1 MLEIQGF
8 TQARFIMKTSS
19 PSSPFASAL
28 EQMQR
33 VADDLDR
40 TIRRPAEILSKQLAR
55 TYEDISRS
63 LQSLSDDVLFHNLQ
77 ELDRILA
84 PWEEASKRWAR
95 ALLIVRT
102 ELPKRGWYLTGKE
115 PITLVVELAQRAT
128 AQDWTAVDHLLVKQS
143 AQLRLNADLFQEWL
157 VQQGVPGY
165 SIERVR
171 LVLEHRNSDS
181 HTVTTVVGM
190 TVIDE
195 LCRFLYDGRDF
206 TTKRRKQPRPQL
218 ACHVTTEGAR
228 ALSRFAREFVEV
240 FGSIQEDIDP
250 TRLDDEDYFNRHAIL
265 HGKMRREYGP
275 KDSAKVFM
283 ALMFLVLG
291 AAGEKNGI

>member
-1 MLEIQGF
+1 
-8 TQARFIMKTSS
+8 MKTSS

-40 TIRRPAEILSKQLAR
+40 MIRRPAEDLSKQLER
-55 TYEDISRS
+55 MYEKVSRPM
-63 LQSLSDDVLFHNLQ
+63 QSLADDVLFRNLQ

-84 PWEEASKRWAR
+84 PWQEASKRWAR

-102 ELPKRGWYLTGKE
+102 ELPKRGWYLTGEE
-115 PITLVVELAQRAT
+115 PITLVEELAQRAT
-128 AQDWTAVDHLLVKQS
+128 ARDWTAVDKLLVEQ
-143 AQLRLNADLFQEWL
+143 AVQLRLKDDLFQEWL

-165 SIERVR
+165 SIARVR
-171 LVLEHRNSDS
+171 LVLEHRESNS
-181 HTVTTVVGM
+181 HTVTAVVGM

-195 LCRFLYDGRDF
+195 LCRFLYDGREF
-206 TTKRRKQPRPQL
+206 TTKRHRQPRPQL
-218 ACHVTTEGAR
+218 ACRVTTEGAR
-228 ALSRFAREFVEV
+228 ALSRFASGFVEV

-250 TRLDDEDYFNRHAIL
+250 TRLADEDYFNRHAIL

-283 ALMFLVLG
+283 VLMFLVLG
-291 AAGEKNGI
+291 GGG

>member
-1 MLEIQGF
+1 MDSQ
-8 TQARFIMKTSS
+8 TRFAMKTSS

-33 VADDLDR
+33 VVDDANR
-40 TIRRPAEILSKQLAR
+40 MIRESVEEQLAHSF
-55 TYEDISRS
+55 ENFSRS
-63 LQSLSDDVLFHNLQ
+63 MQSLIDDVLFRDLQ

-84 PWEEASKRWAR
+84 PWKETSKRWAR

-115 PITLVVELAQRAT
+115 PITLVEELAQRAT
-128 AQDWTAVDHLLVKQS
+128 AQDWAAVDELLVEQA
-143 AQLRLNADLFQEWL
+143 AQLRLNNNLFQEWL
-157 VQQGVPGY
+157 VQQGIPRY
-165 SIERVR
+165 TIERVR
-171 LVLEHRNSDS
+171 IVLEHREVNS
-181 HTVTTVVGM
+181 HTVTAVVGM

-195 LCRFLYDGRDF
+195 LCRLLYDGREF
-206 TTKRRKQPRPQL
+206 TTKRNKQPRPQL
-218 ACHVTTEGAR
+218 ACRITTEGAR
-228 ALSRFAREFVEV
+228 ALRRFASGFVEV
-240 FGSIQEDIDP
+240 FGSLQENIDP

-283 ALMFLVLG
+283 ILMFLVFG
-291 AAGEKNGI
+291 IAVEKNGI